1 MKKLFCLLI
10 FLFISSAL
18 FSQVVNDSQLI
29 ESGHWIYKDLQ
40 VLSNESCLG
49 NFSSNTPVTV
59 GQLKMHFREYDRESL
74 SDSGKI
80 VYDRAE
86 SFLFSQKNLFPAK
99 AFQTGLGFLIAPEF
113 CYKSNEE
120 IEWSY
125 NYFYKNNPINM
136 DLEFGIAQYFCAG
149 ANFFL
154 GKNYK
159 FSNDPKNF
167 TNIPLGF
174 DQYEFMF
181 PRFAFGSIGYAAQ
194 DWGLNLNVGKEGLTI
209 GNTKNGS
216 IIYNK
221 TFETNGYL
229 QLTAYCDE
237 LKYTMDIA
245 EIEAEKYLYWHQ
257 LDVRLFKKIK
267 VGIMEGA
274 LVNKPFEFRFLNPL
288 MVFHSFA
295 FWKDFI
301 NDSEDHFYNEGYACS
316 YLGLTFEVNPVKYLR
331 FYGLY
336 AMNEIQLPN
345 EHSGK
350 WLSYPDSLGGQLGF
364 ELNLPSDF
372 GGYWNAGLEAIYCS
386 PFLYIKQ
393 SPDWSL
399 FRDRQDNVTWN
410 SVKSWIGSP
419 FGPDTFAIDASFGY
433 EQTGKWNCNFDYL
446 LCFKGQNGFNLFDEE
461 WNQELSWNGQKSK
474 FWTYY
479 PYTKYTIADDA
490 DYEEGRQKAIDE
502 GRNMWMSGICETKH
516 QLALEGSYNITQRL
530 KVSSQLIYSFIFNAG
545 HITENF
551 QQGFQGALSVEYKIF

>member
-1 MKKLFCLLI
+1 MLV
-10 FLFISSAL
+10 SATL
-18 FSQVVNDSQLI
+18 FSQVANDSQLI
-29 ESGHWIYKDLQ
+29 ESGHWIYKDFE
-40 VLSNESCLG
+40 VLANESCIG

-59 GQLKMHFREYDRESL
+59 GQLKMHFREYDREQL

-86 SFLFSQKNLFPAK
+86 NYLFSEKNLFPAK
-99 AFQTGLGFLIAPEF
+99 VFQTGLGFLIAPEL
-113 CYKSNEE
+113 CYKSNDQ
-120 IEWSY
+120 IDWTY
-125 NYFYKNNPINM
+125 NYYYKNNPLNM
-136 DLEFGIAQYFCAG
+136 ELELGIAQYFCAG

-159 FSNDPKNF
+159 FSNDPDNF

-209 GNTKNGS
+209 GNTKTGS

-221 TFETNGYL
+221 TFETNAYF

-245 EIEAEKYLYWHQ
+245 EVESEKYLYWHQ
-257 LDVRLFKKIK
+257 LDVRLFKKFKI
-267 VGIMEGA
+267 GLMEGA
-274 LVNKPFEFRFLNPL
+274 LVNKSFEFRFLNPL
-288 MVFHSFA
+288 VVFHSFA

-301 NDSEDHFYNEGYACS
+301 NETEDHFYNEGYCCS
-316 YLGLTFEVNPVKYLR
+316 YLGLTFEMNPVQYLR
-331 FYGLY
+331 IYGLY

-345 EHSGK
+345 EHYGK

-372 GGYWNAGLEAIYCS
+372 GGYWNAGLEAVYCS

-433 EQTGKWNCNFDYL
+433 EQTGKWDCNFDYL
-446 LCFKGQNGFNLFDEE
+446 LCFKGQNGFNLFDDE

-474 FWTYY
+474 VWTYY

-490 DYEEGRQKAIDE
+490 DYEEGRQEAIDE

-516 QLALEGSYNITQRL
+516 QIGLEGSYTFTKNIKASAQFL
-530 KVSSQLIYSFIFNAG
+530 YAFVINAR
-545 HITENF
+545 HIRENF
-551 QQGFQGALSVEYKIF
+551 QHGMQASLSVEYKPF